1 MADSP
6 SSERC
11 DDGVREGVNSL
22 NNVIRDEKELNK
34 VREEGDDI
42 DIDNNNTVMGWEGL
56 ESGVKGIKTLA
67 CLVHGGIIDIFCC
80 NLPAH

>member
-56 ESGVKGIKTLA
+56 ESGVKGIETLA